1 MENKKTVYIDMDNV
15 LVDFESGI
23 EHMKQKPE
31 YKDYKG
37 EWDNVPGIFKIMKP
51 MPDAIEAFNVL
62 FDHFDVYILSTA
74 PWDNNSSFSDKHHW
88 VTTNLPIAYK
98 RLTLTNHKHKSIGHY
113 LIDDRTKNGAGEF
126 KGNHIH
132 IFTDPKFM
140 SWKAVVDYLLDN
152 LIAEI
157 ERDIRVIDAENE
169 FHDHWKWN
177 C

>member
-1 MENKKTVYIDMDNV
+1 M
-15 LVDFESGI
+15 
-23 EHMKQKPE
+23 
-31 YKDYKG
+31 
-37 EWDNVPGIFKIMKP
+37 
-51 MPDAIEAFNVL
+51 
-62 FDHFDVYILSTA
+62 
-74 PWDNNSSFSDKHHW
+74 
-88 VTTNLPIAYK
+88 
-98 RLTLTNHKHKSIGHY
+98 
-113 LIDDRTKNGAGEF
+113 IDDRTKNGAGEF